1 MIADV
6 QQPTQTHF
14 AQWAEAVVLLA
25 IKEDEQLGE
34 ALRQMLQKSQCHRMD
49 FARINR
55 VRLLSR
61 CEMCLEYHFMN
72 ETPAPVAAKDL
83 TAVAN
88 GQNTDSW
95 FFAGSFAYRAVI
107 GGVIEKIDSI
117 EPRKIS

>member
-1 MIADV
+1 MIADI
-6 QQPTQTHF
+6 QQPTQTDF

-25 IKEDEQLGE
+25 INEDERTGE
-34 ALRQMLQKSQCHRMD
+34 ALRQMLQKSEYHRMD

-72 ETPAPVAAKDL
+72 ESAAPVAAKDL
-83 TAVAN
+83 TEVVN

-95 FFAGSFAYRAVI
+95 FFAGSFVYRAVI

-117 EPRKIS
+117 SEKTK